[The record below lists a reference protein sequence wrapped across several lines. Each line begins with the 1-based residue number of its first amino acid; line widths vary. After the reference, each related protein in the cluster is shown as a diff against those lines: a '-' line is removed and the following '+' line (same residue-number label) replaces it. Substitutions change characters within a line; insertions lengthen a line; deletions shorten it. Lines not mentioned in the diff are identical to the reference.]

1 MDGELGSGRSH
12 WCIVV
17 ADDHAPE
24 WVPYGCL
31 GGSATLL
38 RQALHR
44 AASIAP
50 ISQIIVTA
58 LEEYRDRW
66 EPILWSVRP
75 EMRVIG
81 DKRTSPLLISAAAIL
96 SIARVCH
103 RASRRFYQRVVT
115 SRTKGL
121 CAKR

>member
-24 WVPYGCL
+24 WVPYGALNLHSLPVQYGCL

-58 LEEYRDRW
+58 LEEYWDRW

-103 RASRRFYQRVVT
+103 RAS
-115 SRTKGL
+115 
-121 CAKR
+121 